1 MHKTPKIYTMIFC
14 LGVLV
19 FVMIMIF
26 VRTLSYDVLVKKFHI
41 DHPIL
46 HVIFFDN
53 KGLRSSERETSRRE
67 NNLGID
73 WKDRYPFSN
82 MEKDDDYVLV
92 RTLLTTINKVKTKVY
107 EKENKLIKQI
117 NERLP
122 LYVAAVEQGRRYE
135 ELIGWNIINPEWE
148 IAFLPDGYLTSA
160 LKRNNNMKEYI
171 DSVSFLDKHTKEMGG
186 ELLFVQAPFKVC
198 KYGDSDINDKFDFS
212 NANADDL
219 IAGLSK
225 NGIRYIDL
233 RDEARSD
240 FGVDQ
245 YHELFFRTD
254 HHWKPETGLWAAS
267 VIAHTLNSKYG
278 FHIDLNLF
286 HEEQYEIKVFQ
297 RWFLGSLG
305 KKLTLSRV
313 EPEDCSYMLPRFPH
327 EIHYEIPSLG
337 INATGTFEITYD
349 PYQFS
354 SIDYYEKTL
363 YEGYNYS
370 DNPVIRF
377 HNNQVIDGKRILI
390 IKDSFANVIVPFLSL
405 GVENLCV
412 IDTRMFTGSLLRF
425 TDEYRPDIVL
435 IIANPSSYERPIDWE
450 SHTSFFDFR

>member
-1 MHKTPKIYTMIFC
+1 
-14 LGVLV
+14 
-19 FVMIMIF
+19 
-26 VRTLSYDVLVKKFHI
+26 
-41 DHPIL
+41 
-46 HVIFFDN
+46 
-53 KGLRSSERETSRRE
+53 
-67 NNLGID
+67 
-73 WKDRYPFSN
+73 
-82 MEKDDDYVLV
+82 
-92 RTLLTTINKVKTKVY
+92 
-107 EKENKLIKQI
+107 
-117 NERLP
+117 
-122 LYVAAVEQGRRYE
+122 
-135 ELIGWNIINPEWE
+135 
-148 IAFLPDGYLTSA
+148 
-160 LKRNNNMKEYI
+160 MKEYI

-198 KYGDSDINDKFDFS
+198 KYGDSDINNKFDFS

-337 INATGTFEITYD
+337 INAMGTFEITYD

>member
-198 KYGDSDINDKFDFS
+198 KYGDSDINNKFDFS

-219 IAGLSK
+219 IAGLS
-225 NGIRYIDL
+225 
-233 RDEARSD
+233 
-240 FGVDQ
+240 
-245 YHELFFRTD
+245 
-254 HHWKPETGLWAAS
+254 
-267 VIAHTLNSKYG
+267 
-278 FHIDLNLF
+278 
-286 HEEQYEIKVFQ
+286 
-297 RWFLGSLG
+297 
-305 KKLTLSRV
+305 
-313 EPEDCSYMLPRFPH
+313 
-327 EIHYEIPSLG
+327 
-337 INATGTFEITYD
+337 
-349 PYQFS
+349 
-354 SIDYYEKTL
+354 
-363 YEGYNYS
+363 
-370 DNPVIRF
+370 
-377 HNNQVIDGKRILI
+377 
-390 IKDSFANVIVPFLSL
+390 
-405 GVENLCV
+405 
-412 IDTRMFTGSLLRF
+412 
-425 TDEYRPDIVL
+425 
-435 IIANPSSYERPIDWE
+435 
-450 SHTSFFDFR
+450 